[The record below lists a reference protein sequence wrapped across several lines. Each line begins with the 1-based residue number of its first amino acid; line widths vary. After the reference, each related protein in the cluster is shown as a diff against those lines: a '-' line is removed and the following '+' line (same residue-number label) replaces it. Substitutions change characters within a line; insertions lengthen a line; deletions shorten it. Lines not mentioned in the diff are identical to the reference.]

1 MNEILFVPINSRDS
15 EMFIPIIRRL
25 EEKPGILCPVISL
38 DTYNKQNSEELFLKN
53 NIPFTRIDEYQTKNV
68 NDIVKRERPD
78 LIIVTNDQSM
88 IERSFVLAGNHLN
101 IPTLY
106 LQNGAIGKMDYSKK
120 DFMVRYLFTIKH
132 SWDILNRYMFYFL
145 TLKSIEN
152 GYYISIKKFINDL
165 WKNAT
170 KIELRGQY
178 GCSLIATTGIYEK
191 ELFMNSGVPEDRIL
205 PIGNPKFDSIVNN
218 NYNAEEVRKN
228 YNIPEDKKIIL
239 LTTQAMVEHGHW
251 TEKQRELFAK
261 SIIDVFSNMPE
272 LHLLIKHHPM
282 EPIDVY
288 RKIVK
293 DSPDNVTL
301 CENANLYE
309 LINSC
314 EILITLLS
322 TTALEAMIFNRVVII
337 VNLFGDPSSLPY
349 GKSGAAI
356 EVEDIKEL
364 PSAISNGLKDKRLQ
378 NELAINREK
387 FLLKHA
393 YKTDGKTLDRIVDL
407 ISSIIS

>member
-1 MNEILFVPINSRDS
+1 MNKILFVPINNRDS

-25 EEKPGILCPVISL
+25 EEKPDILCSVISL
-38 DTYNKQNSEELFLKN
+38 DAYNKQNSEELFLKN
-53 NIPFTRIDEYQTKNV
+53 NIPFTRINEYQTKNV

-106 LQNGAIGKMDYSKK
+106 LQNGAIGKMDYNKK

-132 SWDILNRYMFYFL
+132 SWDIFNRYMFYFS

-191 ELFMNSGVPEDRIL
+191 ELFMNNGVPGDRII
-205 PIGNPKFDSIVNN
+205 PIGNPKFDSIINHS
-218 NYNAEEVRKN
+218 YNSEEVRKK
-228 YNIPEDKKIIL
+228 YNIPENKKIIL

-251 TEKQRELFAK
+251 TEKQREMFTK
-261 SIIDVFSNMPE
+261 SIINVFRNMPD

-288 RKIVK
+288 KQIVK
-293 DSPDNVTL
+293 DSSDNITL
-301 CENANLYE
+301 CENANLYK

-322 TTALEAMIFNRVVII
+322 TTALEAMIFNKVVII

-356 EVEDIKEL
+356 EVEDIEEL
-364 PSAISNGLKDKRLQ
+364 PTVIINGLKDEILQ
-378 NELAINREK
+378 NDLAINRKK

-407 ISSIIS
+407 IVTTIK